1 MKRIFAALI
10 AVTSAFA
17 PVMADAAGFR
27 ISEQGNMAQG
37 MAHAVTASV
46 DDASAVYY
54 NPAAMVDLGEYA
66 ASGGVQAIH
75 PTTSYDG
82 QGVTELK
89 TSNITFAV
97 PHVYVVKT
105 LSDNDMAVGLGVF
118 SNFGLGTTWSNSGP
132 FKYVA
137 TETKLTTAT
146 VNANFAKRL
155 GDDLSIAVGASY
167 MSSTVRF
174 NSMYPFAFFV
184 PGSADGIQAVNG
196 EGEGFGFNAAV
207 LYKATD
213 QLKIGL
219 TYRSAIATTINGDIE
234 IDNFPGALQPILGL
248 AGQPGS
254 SYKSDAE
261 VDMEFPAIAT
271 IGISYQATDNF
282 LLEFDA
288 DYTGWSSYDQLD
300 FKFDSP
306 LVLPNG
312 VPMLPGES
320 TQTKDYE
327 DVIAYRVGAAYKH
340 DDKLTMRVGAYFDPT
355 PIPAETVDPR
365 LPSTDLMAYTLGFTY
380 QATDN
385 FHVDA
390 SAAYLTSDTLTI
402 DNDIGAEVFS
412 SVDGEYS
419 SSAEIYGVS
428 VGYKF

>member
-1 MKRIFAALI
+1 MKRIFAVLI

-17 PVMADAAGFR
+17 PTMADAAGFR

-37 MAHAVTASV
+37 MSHAVTASV

-54 NPAAMVDLGEYA
+54 NPAAMVDVGEYA

-97 PHVYVVKT
+97 PSVYVVKT

-146 VNANFAKRL
+146 VSANFAKRL
-155 GDDLSIAVGASY
+155 GDDLSVAVGVNY
-167 MSSTVRF
+167 MSSTVKF

-196 EGEGFGFNAAV
+196 EGDGFGFNAAV

-219 TYRSAIATTINGDIE
+219 SYRSAISTTISGDIE
-234 IDNFPGALQPILGL
+234 IDNFPGALQPLSGG
-248 AGQPGS
+248 AVYS
-254 SYKSDAE
+254 SDAE

-271 IGISYQATDNF
+271 LGLAFQATESL

-288 DYTGWSSYDQLD
+288 DYTGWSSYDELN

-306 LVLPNG
+306 LTLPNG
-312 VPMLPGES
+312 VAMLPSES

-327 DVIAYRVGAAYKH
+327 DVIAYRFGAAYKH
-340 DDKLTMRVGAYFDPT
+340 DDKLTIRVGGYFDPT

-365 LPSTDLMAYTLGFTY
+365 LPSTDLIAYTLGFTY

-419 SSAEIYGVS
+419 STAEIYGVS